1 MSPNSPLSPS
11 DADDDARRADALL
24 RVLGRRRD
32 ILVAVGIVMT
42 TDDVDADEALAT
54 LEALARRKRYRRR
67 RAGGVPQSLPV
78 GSRPVSGGTRH
89 MMWKS
94 ATSRDR
100 EC

>member
-54 LEALARRKRYRRR
+54 LEALARER
-67 RAGGVPQSLPV
+67 GIGVDAQAEYL
-78 GSRPVSGGTRH
+78 SRFPSGPAR
-89 MMWKS
+89 
-94 ATSRDR
+94 
-100 EC
+100 